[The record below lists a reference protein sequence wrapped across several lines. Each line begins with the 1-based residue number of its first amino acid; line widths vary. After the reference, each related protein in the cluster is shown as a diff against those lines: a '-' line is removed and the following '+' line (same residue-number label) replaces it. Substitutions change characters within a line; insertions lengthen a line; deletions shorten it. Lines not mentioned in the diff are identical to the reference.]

1 MQRYILNRVAQA
13 AITIVGIS
21 MVVFM
26 LIHLSGDPLSLFLP
40 LEATQEDWD
49 NMRRYLGLDQ
59 PLHVQ
64 YWRFF
69 SRAVQ
74 GDFGESIRWSR
85 PTIKIFLHRFPNT
98 LQLGVAAM
106 VWALAIGLSIGILS
120 AVRAGSWFDSVGK
133 ILALL
138 GQATPVFWLGLM
150 LILVFSVYLGWLPTS
165 GMGGFKKLIMP
176 SFTLGASAAA
186 AITRLT
192 RSTMLDVLD
201 TEYIRMA
208 RIKGV
213 PEMFV
218 ITKHAFKNAMIPV
231 VTVVAL
237 NLIFLINGTVITE
250 TIFNWPGVGRLVV
263 DSILARDYPVVQTCL
278 LLASF
283 MYVFANLFVD
293 ILYAYLDPRIRYQ

>member
-1 MQRYILNRVAQA
+1 MQRYIFLRVVQA
-13 AITIVGIS
+13 LITIVGIS

-26 LIHLSGDPLSLFLP
+26 LIHLSGDPLSLFMP
-40 LEATQEDWD
+40 LEATKEDYE
-49 NMRRYLGLDQ
+49 NMR
-59 PLHVQ
+59 
-64 YWRFF
+64 
-69 SRAVQ
+69 
-74 GDFGESIRWSR
+74 
-85 PTIKIFLHRFPNT
+85 
-98 LQLGVAAM
+98 
-106 VWALAIGLSIGILS
+106 
-120 AVRAGSWFDSVGK
+120 
-133 ILALL
+133 
-138 GQATPVFWLGLM
+138 
-150 LILVFSVYLGWLPTS
+150 VYLGWLPTS

-186 AITRLT
+186 AITRMT

-208 RIKGV
+208 RVKGV
-213 PEMFV
+213 SELFV

-250 TIFNWPGVGRLVV
+250 TIFNWPGVSRLVV

-278 LLASF
+278 LMASF